1 MNNSII
7 SVFNDPDSPEVP
19 VNIGDSWIDD
29 ATYLQVVQKTIVVCT
44 DTVFIVEGEEAI
56 YLAKRSMLPM
66 KGIWCFGGRML
77 FNDPTP
83 NDSVSRCVKR
93 ETGVLIDPKRF
104 KQLSVNLYSWNR
116 ILQGDFPGR
125 NLGIMF
131 SCKVSHEEIDQM
143 AKGLSDKEYDTSFG
157 IQAYNCF
164 RIVDEKIHRALD
176 DAYTAYFL

>member
-7 SVFNDPDSPEVP
+7 SVFNDPDSPGAP
-19 VNIGDSWIDD
+19 VTIEDSWIDD
-29 ATYLQVVQKTIVVCT
+29 NIYLQIVQKTIIVCT
-44 DTVFIVEGEEAI
+44 DTVFIVEGEDAI
-56 YLAKRSMLPM
+56 YLAKRSVLPM

-93 ETGVLIDPKRF
+93 ETGLLIDPKRF

-131 SCKVSHEEIDQM
+131 SCKVSLEEIDQM
-143 AKGLSDKEYDTSFG
+143 AKGLSDKEYDISFG
-157 IQAYNCF
+157 IQPYNRF
-164 RIVDEKIHRALD
+164 RVVEEKLHRALD
-176 DAYTAYFL
+176 NAYAACFL